1 MTDSFCT
8 EYRYRDGLIL
18 IIPEWE
24 GGKLLFT
31 VTSDSYALLLSS
43 GTQIRI
49 GMKADELQKIFPSSF
64 MKRKPISDIRGKEG
78 KISFIVN
85 LASKIDNQTLKEDA
99 WIRFIMNP
107 DTGLLEEFYY

>member
-1 MTDSFCT
+1 
-8 EYRYRDGLIL
+8 
-18 IIPEWE
+18 
-24 GGKLLFT
+24 
-31 VTSDSYALLLSS
+31 
-43 GTQIRI
+43 
-49 GMKADELQKIFPSSF
+49 MKADELQKIFPSSF